1 MKKILVPTDFSQT
14 SENALR
20 VAADLARKFD
30 SKIFLLHMLE
40 LPMDLINPVMGTRT
54 NDLPE
59 VLFFTKRAEQRLKQL
74 IEQDFLEGVSIRPIL
89 QLHHTLDG
97 IMETRQ
103 RENCDLIVM
112 GSQGASGLQEMF
124 IGSNTEKVV
133 RRSHVPVLV
142 IKEPIPEFKAQTMVF
157 GIDFTDKSREVLS
170 QVILFAETLGAKLH
184 LVYVHTGNEEDMRDV
199 KNKHAT
205 FLKGLDREA
214 LSCEVYPAS
223 FVEEGILEYA
233 DTINADLV
241 GMATHG
247 RKGLSHFFNGSISED
262 IANHAKR
269 PVVTFRLPS

>member
-1 MKKILVPTDFSQT
+1 MKKILVPTDFSDT
-14 SENALR
+14 AENALR
-20 VAADLARKFD
+20 VAADLARKFN

-40 LPMDLINPVMGTRT
+40 LPVNLIDPVMGTRT

-59 VLFFTKRAEQRLKQL
+59 VVFFTKRAEQKLNQL
-74 IEQDFLEGVSIRPIL
+74 IQQDFLEGVTVQPIL

-112 GSQGASGLQEMF
+112 GSQGATGLQEMF
-124 IGSNTEKVV
+124 IGSITEKVV

-142 IKEPIPEFKAQTMVF
+142 IKESIPDFKAEKMVF
-157 GIDFTDKSREVLS
+157 GIDFTDRSREVLS
-170 QVILFAETLGAKLH
+170 QVIQLAETLEAKLH
-184 LVYVHTGNEEDMRDV
+184 LVHVHTGNKEDMWDV
-199 KNKHAT
+199 EKDHAEY
-205 FLKGLDREA
+205 LKGLDMKA
-214 LSCEVYPAS
+214 IDSQILHAS
-223 FVEEGILEYA
+223 SVEQGILQYA
-233 DTINADLV
+233 DKINADVV

-262 IANHAKR
+262 IANRAKR

>member
-142 IKEPIPEFKAQTMVF
+142 IKEPIPEFKTQTMVF

-184 LVYVHTGNEEDMRDV
+184 LVYVHTGSEEDMRDV

-205 FLKGLDREA
+205 FLKGLNRED

-223 FVEEGILEYA
+223 SVEEGILEYA

>member
-1 MKKILVPTDFSQT
+1 
-14 SENALR
+14 
-20 VAADLARKFD
+20 
-30 SKIFLLHMLE
+30 MLE

-59 VLFFTKRAEQRLKQL
+59 VLFFTKRAEQKLKQL
-74 IEQDFLEGVSIRPIL
+74 IEQDFLEGITIRPIL

-142 IKEPIPEFKAQTMVF
+142 IKEPISEFKTQTMVF
-157 GIDFTDKSREVLS
+157 GIDFTDQSREVLA
-170 QVILFAETLGAKLH
+170 QVIPFAEALGAKLH
-184 LVYVHTGNEEDMRDV
+184 LVYVHTGNADDLENI
-199 KNKHAT
+199 KNQHAS
-205 FLKGLDREA
+205 FLTGLDKEA
-214 LSCEVYPAS
+214 LSSEVYSATS
-223 FVEEGILEYA
+223 VEEGILKYA

-247 RKGLSHFFNGSISED
+247 RRGLSHFFNGSISEG

>member
-1 MKKILVPTDFSQT
+1 
-14 SENALR
+14 
-20 VAADLARKFD
+20 
-30 SKIFLLHMLE
+30 MLE

-59 VLFFTKRAEQRLKQL
+59 VLFFTKRAEQRLQQL
-74 IEQDFLEGVSIRPIL
+74 IQQDFLEGITIQPIL

-112 GSQGASGLQEMF
+112 GSQGATGLQEMF

-133 RRSHVPVLV
+133 RRSPVPVLV
-142 IKEPIPEFKAQTMVF
+142 IKEAVPDFRVQNMVF
-157 GIDFTDKSREVLS
+157 GIDHTDASREVLA
-170 QVILFAETLGAKLH
+170 QVLHLAQTLDAKLH
-184 LVYVHTGNEEDMRDV
+184 LVYVHTGNKEDKRAIEKD
-199 KNKHAT
+199 HAE
-205 FLKGLDREA
+205 FLKGVDLEA
-214 LSCEVYPAS
+214 IDSQIYQAS
-223 FVEEGILEYA
+223 SVEQGILEFA
-233 DTINADLV
+233 DKLNADLV